1 LRCFV
6 HACPSKWINWL
17 SLAKYWYN
25 TSLHSALGQSPF
37 EVLYGYTPKHFGFSV
52 DSAIPDSTD
61 LSTWLSDT
69 TLMQDFVRQH
79 LLRAQMR
86 MKRQS
91 DKKRSECSFSVR
103 DWVFLKLQPYVQ
115 SSLARRSNQK
125 LAFHFFGPYHV
136 EAKVG
141 AVAYKLA
148 LPPTSAIHLVFYV
161 SQLKRSHGDHPLTD
175 ALPSD
180 SVQF

>member
-1 LRCFV
+1 
-6 HACPSKWINWL
+6 
-17 SLAKYWYN
+17 
-25 TSLHSALGQSPF
+25 
-37 EVLYGYTPKHFGFSV
+37 
-52 DSAIPDSTD
+52 
-61 LSTWLSDT
+61 
-69 TLMQDFVRQH
+69 MQDLVRQH

-91 DKKRSECSFSVR
+91 DRKRSERSFSVG

-125 LAFHFFGPYHV
+125 LAFHFFGPYRV

-148 LPPTSAIHLVFYV
+148 LPPTSAIRPVFYV
-161 SQLKRSHGDHPLTD
+161 TQLKRSHGNHPLTD
-175 ALPSD
+175 ALPQTLFSFRCLNGYY
-180 SVQF
+180 SVVGCRVIIQLKRC